1 MKYRIAKNKDGEE
14 IRVPVFDVRASEN
27 ERRAVAYVVKTSNG
41 NQSKFI
47 PAKYGY
53 GPFGPKKY

>member
-1 MKYRIAKNKDGEE
+1 MPLVPIADATRGDSQRR
-14 IRVPVFDVRASEN
+14 RVEKI
-27 ERRAVAYVVKTSNG
+27 VKLSNG

-53 GPFGPKKY
+53 GALGPQKY